1 MKNYYI
7 SEGVK
12 ALFSIYFKDQTEEN
26 FIKALNEFAKE
37 SQINSQEIKDKS
49 FREFKEAIS
58 KLPTIDLLNT
68 RFDKLEYSIGAKLD
82 KLEYSIGAKLDK
94 LEYSIGAKLDKLE
107 YSIGAKLDKLEYS
120 IGAKLDKLEY
130 SIGAKLDKLEYSI
143 GAKLDK
149 PEYSIGAKLDK
160 PEDSVCAKLYKLEN
174 KLDSFKREVR
184 TYVIILAAL
193 MFILQPTIFDLILSI
208 FKSFLRQ

>member
-1 MKNYYI
+1 
-7 SEGVK
+7 
-12 ALFSIYFKDQTEEN
+12 
-26 FIKALNEFAKE
+26 
-37 SQINSQEIKDKS
+37 EIKDKS

-68 RFDKLEYSIGAKLD
+68 RFDKLEYSV
-82 KLEYSIGAKLDK
+82 
-94 LEYSIGAKLDKLE
+94 
-107 YSIGAKLDKLEYS
+107 
-120 IGAKLDKLEY
+120 
-130 SIGAKLDKLEYSI
+130 
-143 GAKLDK
+143 
-149 PEYSIGAKLDK
+149 GAKLDK
-160 PEDSVCAKLYKLEN
+160 PEDSVCAKLDKLEN

>member
-1 MKNYYI
+1 
-7 SEGVK
+7 
-12 ALFSIYFKDQTEEN
+12 DQTEEN

-68 RFDKLEYSIGAKLD
+68 RFDKLENSVDKLEYSVGAKLD
-82 KLEYSIGAKLDK
+82 KLEYSV
-94 LEYSIGAKLDKLE
+94 
-107 YSIGAKLDKLEYS
+107 
-120 IGAKLDKLEY
+120 
-130 SIGAKLDKLEYSI
+130 GAKLDKLEYSI

-149 PEYSIGAKLDK
+149 PE
-160 PEDSVCAKLYKLEN
+160 DSVCAKLNKLEN

>member
-1 MKNYYI
+1 
-7 SEGVK
+7 
-12 ALFSIYFKDQTEEN
+12 DQTEEN

-68 RFDKLEYSIGAKLD
+68 RFDKLEYSVC
-82 KLEYSIGAKLDK
+82 
-94 LEYSIGAKLDKLE
+94 
-107 YSIGAKLDKLEYS
+107 
-120 IGAKLDKLEY
+120 
-130 SIGAKLDKLEYSI
+130 
-143 GAKLDK
+143 
-149 PEYSIGAKLDK
+149 AKLDK
-160 PEDSVCAKLYKLEN
+160 PEDSVCAKLDKLEN

>member
-1 MKNYYI
+1 
-7 SEGVK
+7 
-12 ALFSIYFKDQTEEN
+12 SIYFKDQTEEN

-68 RFDKLEYSIGAKLD
+68 RFDKLEYSVCAKLD
-82 KLEYSIGAKLDK
+82 KLEYSVC
-94 LEYSIGAKLDKLE
+94 
-107 YSIGAKLDKLEYS
+107 
-120 IGAKLDKLEY
+120 
-130 SIGAKLDKLEYSI
+130 
-143 GAKLDK
+143 
-149 PEYSIGAKLDK
+149 AKLDK
-160 PEDSVCAKLYKLEN
+160 PEDSVCAKLDKLEN

>member
-1 MKNYYI
+1 
-7 SEGVK
+7 
-12 ALFSIYFKDQTEEN
+12 
-26 FIKALNEFAKE
+26 IKALNEFAKE

-68 RFDKLEYSIGAKLD
+68 RFDKLEYSVCAKLD
-82 KLEYSIGAKLDK
+82 KLEYS
-94 LEYSIGAKLDKLE
+94 
-107 YSIGAKLDKLEYS
+107 
-120 IGAKLDKLEY
+120 
-130 SIGAKLDKLEYSI
+130 
-143 GAKLDK
+143 
-149 PEYSIGAKLDK
+149 
-160 PEDSVCAKLYKLEN
+160 VCAKLDKLEN

>member
-1 MKNYYI
+1 YI

-82 KLEYSIGAKLDK
+82 K
-94 LEYSIGAKLDKLE
+94 
-107 YSIGAKLDKLEYS
+107 
-120 IGAKLDKLEY
+120 
-130 SIGAKLDKLEYSI
+130 
-143 GAKLDK
+143 
-149 PEYSIGAKLDK
+149 
-160 PEDSVCAKLYKLEN
+160 PEDSVCAKLDKLEN

>member
-1 MKNYYI
+1 MRNYYI

-12 ALFSIYFKDQTEEN
+12 ALFSVYFKDQTEEN

-58 KLPTIDLLNT
+58 KLPTIDLLNA
-68 RFDKLEYSIGAKLD
+68 RFDKLEYSVGAKLD
-82 KLEYSIGAKLDK
+82 
-94 LEYSIGAKLDKLE
+94 
-107 YSIGAKLDKLEYS
+107 
-120 IGAKLDKLEY
+120 
-130 SIGAKLDKLEYSI
+130 
-143 GAKLDK
+143 
-149 PEYSIGAKLDK
+149 
-160 PEDSVCAKLYKLEN
+160 KLEN

>member
-12 ALFSIYFKDQTEEN
+12 ALFSVYFKDQTEEN
-26 FIKALNEFAKE
+26 FIKALNEIAKE

-68 RFDKLEYSIGAKLD
+68 RFDKLEDSIGAKLD
-82 KLEYSIGAKLDK
+82 KLE
-94 LEYSIGAKLDKLE
+94 
-107 YSIGAKLDKLEYS
+107 
-120 IGAKLDKLEY
+120 
-130 SIGAKLDKLEYSI
+130 
-143 GAKLDK
+143 
-149 PEYSIGAKLDK
+149 
-160 PEDSVCAKLYKLEN
+160 DSVCAKLDKLEN

>member
-1 MKNYYI
+1 I

-68 RFDKLEYSIGAKLD
+68 RFDKLEYSVCAKLD
-82 KLEYSIGAKLDK
+82 KLEYSVC
-94 LEYSIGAKLDKLE
+94 
-107 YSIGAKLDKLEYS
+107 
-120 IGAKLDKLEY
+120 
-130 SIGAKLDKLEYSI
+130 
-143 GAKLDK
+143 AKLDK
-149 PEYSIGAKLDK
+149 P
-160 PEDSVCAKLYKLEN
+160 EN

>member
-1 MKNYYI
+1 
-7 SEGVK
+7 
-12 ALFSIYFKDQTEEN
+12 
-26 FIKALNEFAKE
+26 LNEFAKE

-68 RFDKLEYSIGAKLD
+68 RFDKLEYSVCAKLD
-82 KLEYSIGAKLDK
+82 KLEYSVC
-94 LEYSIGAKLDKLE
+94 
-107 YSIGAKLDKLEYS
+107 
-120 IGAKLDKLEY
+120 
-130 SIGAKLDKLEYSI
+130 
-143 GAKLDK
+143 
-149 PEYSIGAKLDK
+149 AKLDK
-160 PEDSVCAKLYKLEN
+160 PEDSVCAKLDKPEDSVCAKLDKPEDSVCAKLDKLEN

>member
-26 FIKALNEFAKE
+26 FIKALNEFTKE

-68 RFDKLEYSIGAKLD
+68 RFDKLENSVDKLENSVGAKLD
-82 KLEYSIGAKLDK
+82 
-94 LEYSIGAKLDKLE
+94 
-107 YSIGAKLDKLEYS
+107 
-120 IGAKLDKLEY
+120 
-130 SIGAKLDKLEYSI
+130 
-143 GAKLDK
+143 
-149 PEYSIGAKLDK
+149 
-160 PEDSVCAKLYKLEN
+160 KLEN

>member
-82 KLEYSIGAKLDK
+82 KPEDSVCAKLDK
-94 LEYSIGAKLDKLE
+94 L
-107 YSIGAKLDKLEYS
+107 
-120 IGAKLDKLEY
+120 
-130 SIGAKLDKLEYSI
+130 
-143 GAKLDK
+143 
-149 PEYSIGAKLDK
+149 EYSIGAKLDK
-160 PEDSVCAKLYKLEN
+160 PEDSVCAKLDKLEN

>member
-1 MKNYYI
+1 
-7 SEGVK
+7 V
-12 ALFSIYFKDQTEEN
+12 YFKDQTEEN

-68 RFDKLEYSIGAKLD
+68 RFDKPEDSVCAKLD
-82 KLEYSIGAKLDK
+82 KLEYSIGAKLD
-94 LEYSIGAKLDKLE
+94 
-107 YSIGAKLDKLEYS
+107 
-120 IGAKLDKLEY
+120 
-130 SIGAKLDKLEYSI
+130 
-143 GAKLDK
+143 
-149 PEYSIGAKLDK
+149 
-160 PEDSVCAKLYKLEN
+160 KLEN

>member
-1 MKNYYI
+1 
-7 SEGVK
+7 
-12 ALFSIYFKDQTEEN
+12 KDQTEEN

-68 RFDKLEYSIGAKLD
+68 RFDKLEYSVCAKLD
-82 KLEYSIGAKLDK
+82 KLEYS
-94 LEYSIGAKLDKLE
+94 
-107 YSIGAKLDKLEYS
+107 
-120 IGAKLDKLEY
+120 
-130 SIGAKLDKLEYSI
+130 
-143 GAKLDK
+143 
-149 PEYSIGAKLDK
+149 
-160 PEDSVCAKLYKLEN
+160 VCAKLDKLEN

>member
-1 MKNYYI
+1 
-7 SEGVK
+7 K
-12 ALFSIYFKDQTEEN
+12 ALFSVYFKDQTEEN

-68 RFDKLEYSIGAKLD
+68 RFDKPEDSVCAKLD
-82 KLEYSIGAKLDK
+82 KLEYSIGAKLD
-94 LEYSIGAKLDKLE
+94 
-107 YSIGAKLDKLEYS
+107 
-120 IGAKLDKLEY
+120 
-130 SIGAKLDKLEYSI
+130 
-143 GAKLDK
+143 
-149 PEYSIGAKLDK
+149 
-160 PEDSVCAKLYKLEN
+160 KLEN

>member
-82 KLEYSIGAKLDK
+82 KLEN
-94 LEYSIGAKLDKLE
+94 
-107 YSIGAKLDKLEYS
+107 
-120 IGAKLDKLEY
+120 
-130 SIGAKLDKLEYSI
+130 
-143 GAKLDK
+143 
-149 PEYSIGAKLDK
+149 
-160 PEDSVCAKLYKLEN
+160 SVDKLEN

-184 TYVIILAAL
+184 TYVIILATL

>member
-1 MKNYYI
+1 KNYYI

-26 FIKALNEFAKE
+26 FIKALNEFTKE

-68 RFDKLEYSIGAKLD
+68 RFDKLEYSIGT
-82 KLEYSIGAKLDK
+82 
-94 LEYSIGAKLDKLE
+94 
-107 YSIGAKLDKLEYS
+107 
-120 IGAKLDKLEY
+120 
-130 SIGAKLDKLEYSI
+130 
-143 GAKLDK
+143 
-149 PEYSIGAKLDK
+149 KLDK
-160 PEDSVCAKLYKLEN
+160 PEDSVCAKLDKLEN

>member
-1 MKNYYI
+1 
-7 SEGVK
+7 
-12 ALFSIYFKDQTEEN
+12 
-26 FIKALNEFAKE
+26 NEFAKE

-68 RFDKLEYSIGAKLD
+68 RFDKLEYSVCAKLD
-82 KLEYSIGAKLDK
+82 KLEDSVC
-94 LEYSIGAKLDKLE
+94 
-107 YSIGAKLDKLEYS
+107 
-120 IGAKLDKLEY
+120 
-130 SIGAKLDKLEYSI
+130 
-143 GAKLDK
+143 
-149 PEYSIGAKLDK
+149 AKLDK
-160 PEDSVCAKLYKLEN
+160 PEDSVCAKLDKPEDSVCAKLDKPEDSVCAKLDKLEN

>member
-1 MKNYYI
+1 
-7 SEGVK
+7 
-12 ALFSIYFKDQTEEN
+12 
-26 FIKALNEFAKE
+26 NEFAKE

-68 RFDKLEYSIGAKLD
+68 RFDKLEYSVC
-82 KLEYSIGAKLDK
+82 
-94 LEYSIGAKLDKLE
+94 
-107 YSIGAKLDKLEYS
+107 
-120 IGAKLDKLEY
+120 
-130 SIGAKLDKLEYSI
+130 
-143 GAKLDK
+143 
-149 PEYSIGAKLDK
+149 AKLDK
-160 PEDSVCAKLYKLEN
+160 PEDSVCAKLDKLEN

>member
-1 MKNYYI
+1 
-7 SEGVK
+7 
-12 ALFSIYFKDQTEEN
+12 IYFKDQTEEN

-68 RFDKLEYSIGAKLD
+68 RFDKLEYSVC
-82 KLEYSIGAKLDK
+82 
-94 LEYSIGAKLDKLE
+94 
-107 YSIGAKLDKLEYS
+107 
-120 IGAKLDKLEY
+120 
-130 SIGAKLDKLEYSI
+130 
-143 GAKLDK
+143 
-149 PEYSIGAKLDK
+149 AKLDK
-160 PEDSVCAKLYKLEN
+160 PEDSVCAKLDKLEN

>member
-58 KLPTIDLLNT
+58 KLPTIELLNT
-68 RFDKLEYSIGAKLD
+68 RF
-82 KLEYSIGAKLDK
+82 
-94 LEYSIGAKLDKLE
+94 
-107 YSIGAKLDKLEYS
+107 
-120 IGAKLDKLEY
+120 
-130 SIGAKLDKLEYSI
+130 
-143 GAKLDK
+143 
-149 PEYSIGAKLDK
+149 DK
-160 PEDSVCAKLYKLEN
+160 PEDSVCAKLDKLEN

>member
-1 MKNYYI
+1 
-7 SEGVK
+7 
-12 ALFSIYFKDQTEEN
+12 
-26 FIKALNEFAKE
+26 KALNEFAKE

-82 KLEYSIGAKLDK
+82 KLEDSVDK
-94 LEYSIGAKLDKLE
+94 L
-107 YSIGAKLDKLEYS
+107 
-120 IGAKLDKLEY
+120 
-130 SIGAKLDKLEYSI
+130 
-143 GAKLDK
+143 
-149 PEYSIGAKLDK
+149 EYSIGAKLDK
-160 PEDSVCAKLYKLEN
+160 PEDSVCAKLDKLEN

>member
-12 ALFSIYFKDQTEEN
+12 ALFSVYFKDQTEEN

-68 RFDKLEYSIGAKLD
+68 RFDKLEDSIGAKLD
-82 KLEYSIGAKLDK
+82 
-94 LEYSIGAKLDKLE
+94 
-107 YSIGAKLDKLEYS
+107 
-120 IGAKLDKLEY
+120 
-130 SIGAKLDKLEYSI
+130 
-143 GAKLDK
+143 
-149 PEYSIGAKLDK
+149 
-160 PEDSVCAKLYKLEN
+160 KLEN

>member
-68 RFDKLEYSIGAKLD
+68 RFDKLEYSVDKLEYSVGAKLD
-82 KLEYSIGAKLDK
+82 KLEYSVCAKLDK
-94 LEYSIGAKLDKLE
+94 LEYSVDKLE
-107 YSIGAKLDKLEYS
+107 N
-120 IGAKLDKLEY
+120 
-130 SIGAKLDKLEYSI
+130 
-143 GAKLDK
+143 
-149 PEYSIGAKLDK
+149 SIGAKLDK
-160 PEDSVCAKLYKLEN
+160 PEDSVCAKLDKLENSVDKLEN

>member
-1 MKNYYI
+1 
-7 SEGVK
+7 GVK

-26 FIKALNEFAKE
+26 FIKALNEFTKE

-68 RFDKLEYSIGAKLD
+68 RFDKLEYSIGT
-82 KLEYSIGAKLDK
+82 
-94 LEYSIGAKLDKLE
+94 
-107 YSIGAKLDKLEYS
+107 
-120 IGAKLDKLEY
+120 
-130 SIGAKLDKLEYSI
+130 
-143 GAKLDK
+143 
-149 PEYSIGAKLDK
+149 KLDK
-160 PEDSVCAKLYKLEN
+160 PEDSVCAKLDKLEN

>member
-82 KLEYSIGAKLDK
+82 KLEYSVCAKLDK
-94 LEYSIGAKLDKLE
+94 L
-107 YSIGAKLDKLEYS
+107 
-120 IGAKLDKLEY
+120 
-130 SIGAKLDKLEYSI
+130 
-143 GAKLDK
+143 
-149 PEYSIGAKLDK
+149 EYSIGAKLDK

>member
-1 MKNYYI
+1 MKNYYL

-12 ALFSIYFKDQTEEN
+12 ALFSVYFKDQTEEN

-37 SQINSQEIKDKS
+37 IQINSQEIKDKS

-58 KLPTIDLLNT
+58 KLPTIDLLNA
-68 RFDKLEYSIGAKLD
+68 RFDKLEYSVGAKLD
-82 KLEYSIGAKLDK
+82 
-94 LEYSIGAKLDKLE
+94 
-107 YSIGAKLDKLEYS
+107 
-120 IGAKLDKLEY
+120 
-130 SIGAKLDKLEYSI
+130 
-143 GAKLDK
+143 
-149 PEYSIGAKLDK
+149 
-160 PEDSVCAKLYKLEN
+160 KLEN

-193 MFILQPTIFDLILSI
+193 IFILQPTIFDLILSI